1 MTRWTRSSQVTL
13 TETSFLRLARP
24 RSVRRSA
31 MHRIGS
37 VRTASTFHLPRTL
50 RIVVSPFRKRTE
62 MWSSRLFAIRLSAS
76 VSRCGRSL
84 VVGPALEE
92 PWACRFG
99 RSLADSHALHRVR
112 STHRLRRRSAMKS
125 NSPLMSFVSPS
136 ALAASRSD
144 RRPFGIATDRPT
156 RRAYLTRL
164 RSAFRLSQPLG
175 VLFLSMPSGLVACR

>member
-24 RSVRRSA
+24 RSLRRLS
-31 MHRIGS
+31 MHRVGS
-37 VRTASTFHLPRTL
+37 VHAASTFHLPHIL
-50 RIVVSPFRKRTE
+50 RYAVSPFRKRTE
-62 MWSSRLFAIRLSAS
+62 MWSSRLFANRLSAS
-76 VSRCGRSL
+76 VSQCGSSI
-84 VVGPALEE
+84 VVGPAFEE

-112 STHRLRRRSAMKS
+112 STRRLRHRSADKS
-125 NSPLMSFVSPS
+125 NSPLMSFMSPS

-144 RRPFGIATDRPT
+144 CRPFGITTDRPT